1 MTFSP
6 SELLRLHSIG
16 GKPDMTREQR
26 ERLAADVRRIGD
38 EKVRAGLRRQSE
50 IITKER
56 QRHEPL

>member
-26 ERLAADVRRIGD
+26 ERLAADVAKIS
-38 EKVRAGLRRQSE
+38 A
-50 IITKER
+50 ER
-56 QRHEPL
+56 VKAKK